1 MASVEGTLIVKHL
14 AEEAKQRQEEEKE
27 KPGESKSE
35 EEVEE
40 DEEDG
45 EKEKEKEE
53 NLEEESDGSVASKS
67 EDDEKGAE
75 KKGAD
80 KIQSSPV
87 TPGASLRP
95 TRERKTVDRFYATP
109 TSRPSDTK
117 SLSIQKGQGVQL
129 KDIPNVAYKLSK
141 RKPDENLQILHS
153 ILYGKKT
160 KAYNLKKN
168 IGQFSG
174 YLWDENEHEK
184 QRGKIQDKFG
194 KCVKEKLLDFCDV
207 LNLPVKSVTKKEELC
222 LRLLEFL
229 ESPHATTDLLLA
241 EKKKKSKKQKSK
253 TTKLKCS
260 VDRTAPSKKRKVSS
274 EWNEEADNTGDES
287 QEDDQND
294 EDADDQSV
302 LEGTDSEDREQEE
315 AEKSEEEQNEKIS
328 SKKDS
333 ETKIGDKVA
342 GKDTP
347 VTSSKSSKVVSAKR
361 QKVGKDK
368 SISVKDKASSTKL
381 SKEDGKPR
389 NVKADLEPSK
399 EAIYTA
405 AVNILKNVDFNTA
418 TLSDIFRQLGSHFGV
433 DLMHKKAE
441 VKAIVTDAI
450 NNMSDDEDEAGD
462 IERED

>member
-1 MASVEGTLIVKHL
+1 MASVEGTLRVKLL
-14 AEEAKQRQEEEKE
+14 AEEANQRQEEKE
-27 KPGESKSE
+27 KPEEAKSE
-35 EEVEE
+35 EE

-53 NLEEESDGSVASKS
+53 NLEEESDG
-67 EDDEKGAE
+67 
-75 KKGAD
+75 AD
-80 KIQSSPV
+80 KIQSS
-87 TPGASLRP
+87 PGASLRP

-109 TSRPSDTK
+109 TSRPSATK
-117 SLSIQKGQGVQL
+117 SLSIQKGRGVQL
-129 KDIPNVAYKLSK
+129 RDIPNVAYKLSK
-141 RKPDENLQILHS
+141 RKPDENLRILHS

-184 QRGKIQDKFG
+184 QRGRIQDKFD

-241 EKKKKSKKQKSK
+241 DKKKKSKKQKSK
-253 TTKLKCS
+253 ATKLKSS

-287 QEDDQND
+287 HEDDQND
-294 EDADDQSV
+294 EDAEEESV
-302 LEGTDSEDREQEE
+302 PEGTDSEDREQEE
-315 AEKSEEEQNEKIS
+315 AEKSKEEQDEKIS

-333 ETKIGDKVA
+333 GTKIGDKVA

-347 VTSSKSSKVVSAKR
+347 VKSSKSSKVVSAKR
-361 QKVGKDK
+361 QKVGEDK
-368 SISVKDKASSTKL
+368 SISVKEKASSRKL
-381 SKEDGKPR
+381 SKKDGKPR

-399 EAIYTA
+399 EELYTA
-405 AVNILKNVDFNTA
+405 AVNILKNVDFDTA
-418 TLSDIFRQLGSHFGV
+418 TLSDIIRQLGSHFGV

-441 VKAIVTDAI
+441 VKAIVTDAM
-450 NNMSDDEDEAGD
+450 NNMSDDEGEAGD
-462 IERED
+462 NESED

>member
-1 MASVEGTLIVKHL
+1 MASVEGTLRVKHL
-14 AEEAKQRQEEEKE
+14 AEEAKQRQEEEE
-27 KPGESKSE
+27 KPEEAKSE
-35 EEVEE
+35 EEEEEEEEE
-40 DEEDG
+40 DRA
-45 EKEKEKEE
+45 KEVNQQEEE
-53 NLEEESDGSVASKS
+53 NLEEESDG
-67 EDDEKGAE
+67 
-75 KKGAD
+75 AD
-80 KIQSSPV
+80 KIQSSPVV

-109 TSRPSDTK
+109 TSRPSATK
-117 SLSIQKGQGVQL
+117 SLSIQKGRGVQL

-174 YLWDENEHEK
+174 YLWDENEQEK
-184 QRGKIQDKFG
+184 QRGKIQDKFD

-207 LNLPVKSVTKKEELC
+207 LNLPVKSVTKKEEVC

-241 EKKKKSKKQKSK
+241 DKKKKSKKQKSK
-253 TTKLKCS
+253 ATKLKSS
-260 VDRTAPSKKRKVSS
+260 VGRTAPSKKRKVSS
-274 EWNEEADNTGDES
+274 EWNEEADDSGDES

-294 EDADDQSV
+294 EDAEEESV
-302 LEGTDSEDREQEE
+302 VEGTDSEDREQEE

-333 ETKIGDKVA
+333 GTEIGDKVA

-347 VTSSKSSKVVSAKR
+347 VKSSKSSKVVSAKK
-361 QKVGKDK
+361 QKVGNDK
-368 SISVKDKASSTKL
+368 SISVKEKASSRKL
-381 SKEDGKPR
+381 SKNDGKPT
-389 NVKADLEPSK
+389 DLEPSK
-399 EAIYTA
+399 EEIYTA
-405 AVNILKNVDFNTA
+405 AVNILKNVDFDTA
-418 TLSDIFRQLGSHFGV
+418 TLSDIIRQLGSHFGV

-450 NNMSDDEDEAGD
+450 NNMSDDEGD
-462 IERED
+462 GGESGDNESED

>member
-1 MASVEGTLIVKHL
+1 M
-14 AEEAKQRQEEEKE
+14 AEEANQRQEEKE
-27 KPGESKSE
+27 KPEEAKSE
-35 EEVEE
+35 EE

-53 NLEEESDGSVASKS
+53 NLEEESDG
-67 EDDEKGAE
+67 
-75 KKGAD
+75 AD
-80 KIQSSPV
+80 KIQSS
-87 TPGASLRP
+87 PGASLRP

-109 TSRPSDTK
+109 TSRPSATK
-117 SLSIQKGQGVQL
+117 SLSIQKGRGVQL
-129 KDIPNVAYKLSK
+129 RDIPNVAYKLSK
-141 RKPDENLQILHS
+141 RKPDENLRILHS

-184 QRGKIQDKFG
+184 QRGRIQDKFD

-241 EKKKKSKKQKSK
+241 DKKKKSKKQKSK
-253 TTKLKCS
+253 ATKPKSS
-260 VDRTAPSKKRKVSS
+260 VDRTAPSKRKVSS

-294 EDADDQSV
+294 EDAEEESV
-302 LEGTDSEDREQEE
+302 PEGTD
-315 AEKSEEEQNEKIS
+315 SEEEQNEKIS
-328 SKKDS
+328 SKKDYG
-333 ETKIGDKVA
+333 TKIGDKVA

-347 VTSSKSSKVVSAKR
+347 VKSSKSSKVVSAKR

-368 SISVKDKASSTKL
+368 SISVKEKASSRKL

-399 EAIYTA
+399 EEIYTA
-405 AVNILKNVDFNTA
+405 AVNILKNVDFDTA
-418 TLSDIFRQLGSHFGV
+418 TLSDIIRQLGSHFGV
-433 DLMHKKAE
+433 DLMHKKTE

-450 NNMSDDEDEAGD
+450 NNMSDDEGEAGD
-462 IERED
+462 NESED

>member
-1 MASVEGTLIVKHL
+1 M

-241 EKKKKSKKQKSK
+241 EKKK
-253 TTKLKCS
+253 
-260 VDRTAPSKKRKVSS
+260 
-274 EWNEEADNTGDES
+274 
-287 QEDDQND
+287 
-294 EDADDQSV
+294 
-302 LEGTDSEDREQEE
+302 GTDSEDREQEE

-381 SKEDGKPR
+381 SKEDGME
-389 NVKADLEPSK
+389 ADLEPSK

-462 IERED
+462 IESED

>member
-1 MASVEGTLIVKHL
+1 MASVEGTLRVKLL
-14 AEEAKQRQEEEKE
+14 AEETNQRQEEEEKE
-27 KPGESKSE
+27 KPEEAKSE
-35 EEVEE
+35 EVVEE

-45 EKEKEKEE
+45 EKEKEE
-53 NLEEESDGSVASKS
+53 NLEEESDG
-67 EDDEKGAE
+67 
-75 KKGAD
+75 AD
-80 KIQSSPV
+80 KIQSS
-87 TPGASLRP
+87 PGASLRP

-109 TSRPSDTK
+109 TSRPSATK
-117 SLSIQKGQGVQL
+117 LLSIQKGRGVQL
-129 KDIPNVAYKLSK
+129 RDIPNVAYKLSK

-184 QRGKIQDKFG
+184 QRGRIQDKFD

-229 ESPHATTDLLLA
+229 ESPYATTDLLLA
-241 EKKKKSKKQKSK
+241 DKKKKSKKQKSK
-253 TTKLKCS
+253 ATKPKSS
-260 VDRTAPSKKRKVSS
+260 VDRTAPSKRKVSS

-294 EDADDQSV
+294 EDAEEESV
-302 LEGTDSEDREQEE
+302 PEGTD
-315 AEKSEEEQNEKIS
+315 SEEEQNEKIS
-328 SKKDS
+328 SKKDYG
-333 ETKIGDKVA
+333 TKIGDKVA

-347 VTSSKSSKVVSAKR
+347 VKSSKSSKVVSAKR
-361 QKVGKDK
+361 QKVGEDK
-368 SISVKDKASSTKL
+368 SISVKEKASSRKL
-381 SKEDGKPR
+381 SKKDGKPR

-399 EAIYTA
+399 EEIYTA
-405 AVNILKNVDFNTA
+405 AVNILKNVDFDTA
-418 TLSDIFRQLGSHFGV
+418 TLSDIIRQLGSHFGV

-441 VKAIVTDAI
+441 VKAIVTDAM
-450 NNMSDDEDEAGD
+450 NNMSDDEGEAGD
-462 IERED
+462 NESED